1 MSAGGAV
8 ALPLP
13 GGRSHSSTLATQVGS
28 LAGRSVM
35 RTLRQPAMIVPSL
48 IFPLFLLAVNSA
60 GLSAATQIPGF
71 PTDSYLTFVLAF
83 PFVQGA
89 LFATMNSGQ
98 ALAEDIENGFFNRLS
113 LTPMRGSAL
122 IAGQLAS
129 LIVIGLIQATVYL
142 SVGLAAGAH
151 FAAGPLGVPVLFA
164 LTIMITIGFGGL
176 GMFMAIRSGSGE
188 AVQGMF
194 PLLFILLFFSSISL
208 PRNLIQEQWFRTV
221 ATINPVSYLVEGIRS
236 LLIYGWD
243 LEALALAFGIAA
255 ALIAF
260 SITISSMA
268 LRGRMARS

>member
-1 MSAGGAV
+1 VSGAAV
-8 ALPLP
+8 ALPAAP
-13 GGRSHSSTLATQVGS
+13 SRSSTLRTQVGS
-28 LAGRSVM
+28 LAGRSVL

-48 IFPLFLLAVNSA
+48 VFPLFLLAVNSA
-60 GLSAATQIPGF
+60 GLNAATQIPGF

-83 PFVQGA
+83 PFIQGA

-129 LIVIGLIQATVYL
+129 LIVIGFIQATVYL
-142 SVGLAAGAH
+142 TAGLAAGAA

-164 LTIMITIGFGGL
+164 LSIMISIGFGGI
-176 GMFMAIRSGSGE
+176 GMFMAIHSGSGE

-194 PLLFILLFFSSISL
+194 PLLFVLLFFSSTSL
-208 PRNLIQEQWFRTV
+208 PRNLIQEDWFRTV

-236 LLIYGWD
+236 LLIYGWN
-243 LEALALAFGIAA
+243 LEALALAFGIAT
-255 ALIAF
+255 ALIAG
-260 SITISSMA
+260 SITIASLA
-268 LRGRMARS
+268 LKERMVRS